1 MTPAVLSELERR
13 YRVPGWRTI
22 CWLIIVVIAAFIG
35 WVAVAQVDE
44 VAVATGEVVPR
55 GQVKLIQHLEGGIV
69 REIMVADGDQV
80 KAGDPLVRL
89 ELARADSNAEELRI
103 RIEGLQL
110 VRTRL
115 QAEAEGR
122 NAVDFDPELARRHP
136 AIVAT
141 EHDTFTAHLAR
152 QGARMAALES
162 ELRQR
167 ELDLSEL
174 QARQRAL
181 SNDLALAREKLAI
194 STLLIEK
201 SLTPKLEHIQLQ
213 RDVQELQGQLATIQ
227 PALPRAEA
235 AIAAARDRL
244 REEELNARS
253 AALVDLSNVE
263 REVSRLTE
271 LRSQADEQV
280 GRTTIRA
287 PIDGVVKNLSTNTI
301 GGVVGAGDAIMEIV
315 PTDEAL
321 VIQAQLKP
329 SDRGYVREGQPALV
343 KITAYDFIQYGGL
356 PGKVLQIA
364 ADSNRDADGNAY
376 FKLLVETDRGYLE
389 AGTEKLVITP
399 GMEAT
404 VDIQTGTRSVLA
416 FLLKPFLRLRLE
428 AFRER

>member
-1 MTPAVLSELERR
+1 MPPAVLSELEKR
-13 YRVPGWRTI
+13 YRIPGWRTVA
-22 CWLIIVVIAAFIG
+22 WLVVAIIAAFLG

-44 VAVATGEVVPR
+44 VAVAAGEVVPQ
-55 GQVKLIQHLEGGIV
+55 GQVKVIQHLEGGIV
-69 REIMVADGDQV
+69 REIMVADGDAV
-80 KAGDPLVRL
+80 KSGDPLVRL
-89 ELARADSNAEELRI
+89 ELSRADSNAEELRI

-115 QAEAEGR
+115 MAEAKGR
-122 NAVDFDPELARRHP
+122 ETVNFDPDLAARHP
-136 AIVAT
+136 DILRT
-141 EHDTFTAHLAR
+141 ERDSFQANQAR
-152 QGARMAALES
+152 QRARIAALES

-167 ELDLSEL
+167 QLDLNEL

-181 SNDLALAREKLAI
+181 GNDLALARDKLAL
-194 STLLIEK
+194 SDRLIEK
-201 SLTPKLEHIQLQ
+201 NLTPKLEHIQLQ

-244 REEELNARS
+244 REEELNAQS
-253 AALVDLSNVE
+253 AALVDLSTVE
-263 REVSRLTE
+263 REISRLNE

-280 GRTTIRA
+280 DRTTIRA
-287 PIDGVVKNLSTNTI
+287 PIDGVVKNLRFNTI
-301 GGVVGAGDAIMEIV
+301 GGVVGAADPIMEIV
-315 PTDEAL
+315 PTDDAL

-343 KITAYDFIQYGGL
+343 KITAFDFIQYGGL
-356 PGKVLQIA
+356 TGKVLQIA

-376 FKLLVETDRGYLE
+376 FKLLVETERGYLE
-389 AGTEKLVITP
+389 AGTERLSITP